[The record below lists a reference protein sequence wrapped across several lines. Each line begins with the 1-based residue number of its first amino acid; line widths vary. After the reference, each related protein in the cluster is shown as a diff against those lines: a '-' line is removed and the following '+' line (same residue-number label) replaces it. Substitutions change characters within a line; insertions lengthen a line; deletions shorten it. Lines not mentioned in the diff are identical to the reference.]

1 MFPVHHSVFYCRRW
15 ILKLCSDL
23 YLGGQS
29 CLFSSHLATIKR
41 SVSDGLHLCYICR
54 MCNSVCLSNCTSVL
68 PSVCPSP
75 FFRPFFRPPIRAT
88 VQPPVKTSTCPT
100 IYPPTH
106 LSNHKPN
113 HPPICLCALRLCL
126 SVLTPTNQPT
136 HLFPVLARTIIVFR
150 YLPSF
155 LGCPLR
161 YYYCCWHSFIY
172 SSH

>member
-54 MCNSVCLSNCTSVL
+54 MCNSVCLSVCLTVRLSFHPSVRPPSSIRSFVHPFARL
-68 PSVCPSP
+68 FNHPSKHLLVQPSIHQPIYPTTNPTIHPSVCVPYV
-75 FFRPFFRPPIRAT
+75 F
-88 VQPPVKTSTCPT
+88 
-100 IYPPTH
+100 
-106 LSNHKPN
+106 
-113 HPPICLCALRLCL
+113 L
-126 SVLTPTNQPT
+126 SVCPYTYQPT

-161 YYYCCWHSFIY
+161 YYYCC
-172 SSH
+172 